1 MSLLKEFNSQE
12 KKTFTLIALCFFL
25 FFILRYFSNIYFLS
39 DSYDYL
45 EIAKF
50 INSFSSFDYSHDAE
64 LFTRRPFIYPL
75 FLAPLVAFKPVII
88 ILIQSVLSLINV
100 YLFFKTLIRF
110 KIKINYK
117 IVLFLLL
124 TPSIFIYS
132 QLIMSEWLVMIF
144 LNILFLLLITPF
156 NLKSFA
162 YIQIITLFIAFI
174 KPIFYPF
181 IYFNLLFFAFY
192 FYRKK
197 IFSLWLIFPI
207 LILQFYLN
215 LNEQATGYK
224 HFSSIENHILVN
236 YNIYY
241 FKSSKIGKTEAEKW
255 LKSVYE
261 DEKYTNQSFKNQNI
275 YLKQIASNEIKNH
288 FFEYSKYHFFTAIRG
303 VFDPGRFDLMTYFK
317 EEDGKQGFLEILN
330 GNKPLT
336 HLIKNKSNFII
347 LVLVP
352 IFLFNLIKLFYFFK
366 AVITE
371 KQNYLFYYF
380 LILFIYYVLV
390 SGPINCSR
398 YLMPFQMILIAI
410 AYKSYLNKP
419 ISHE

>member
-1 MSLLKEFNSQE
+1 M
-12 KKTFTLIALCFFL
+12 FL
-25 FFILRYFSNIYFLS
+25 FVFLLRYFSKIYFLS

-50 INSFSSFDYSHDAE
+50 INSFSSFDYEHDAE

-75 FLAPLVAFKPVII
+75 FLAPFVAFKPVII

-132 QLIMSEWLVMIF
+132 QLIMSEWLVMIC
-144 LNILFLLLITPF
+144 LNVLFLLLITPF

-162 YIQIITLFIAFI
+162 YIQIITLLIAFV

-197 IFSLWLIFPI
+197 IFSFWLFFPI

-215 LNEQATGYK
+215 LNEKATGYK
-224 HFSSIENHILVN
+224 HFSSIENHILIN

-241 FKSSKIGKTEAEKW
+241 FKSSKNGKSEAEKW

-275 YLKQIASNEIKNH
+275 YLKEIASKEIKND
-288 FFEYSKYHFFTAIRG
+288 FFDYSKYHFLTAIRG
-303 VFDPGRFDLMTYFK
+303 VFDPGRFDLMTFFN

-330 GNKPLT
+330 GNKPLN
-336 HLIKNKSNFII
+336 HLIKNKKNI
-347 LVLVP
+347 LILILLP
-352 IFLFNLIKLFYFFK
+352 IFIFNLIKLFYFFK

-380 LILFIYYVLV
+380 FILFIYYVLV

-398 YLMPFQMILIAI
+398 YLMPFQMILLAI

-419 ISHE
+419 TTRE

>member
-1 MSLLKEFNSQE
+1 MLLLKAFNSQE

-110 KIKINYK
+110 KIIINYK

-162 YIQIITLFIAFI
+162 YIQIITILIAFI

-197 IFSLWLIFPI
+197 IFSLWLFFPI

-215 LNEQATGYK
+215 INEQATGYK

-241 FKSSKIGKTEAEKW
+241 FKSSKIGKLETEKW

-288 FFEYSKYHFFTAIRG
+288 FFEYSKYHFLTAIRG

-330 GNKPLT
+330 GNKPLN
-336 HLIKNKSNFII
+336 HLIKNKSNILI

-419 ISHE
+419 TTHE

>member
-1 MSLLKEFNSQE
+1 MLLLKEFNSQE

-25 FFILRYFSNIYFLS
+25 FFLLRYFSKIYFLS

-50 INSFSSFDYSHDAE
+50 INSFSSFDYEHDAE

-75 FLAPLVAFKPVII
+75 FLAPFVAFKPVII

-132 QLIMSEWLVMIF
+132 QLIMSEWLVMIC
-144 LNILFLLLITPF
+144 LNVLFLLLITPF

-162 YIQIITLFIAFI
+162 YIQIITLLIAFV

-197 IFSLWLIFPI
+197 IFSFWLFFPI

-215 LNEQATGYK
+215 LNEKATGYK
-224 HFSSIENHILVN
+224 HFSSIENHILIN

-241 FKSSKIGKTEAEKW
+241 FKSSKNGKSEAEKW

-275 YLKQIASNEIKNH
+275 YLKEIASKEIKND
-288 FFEYSKYHFFTAIRG
+288 FFDYSKYHFLTAIRG
-303 VFDPGRFDLMTYFK
+303 VFDPGRFDLMTFFN

-330 GNKPLT
+330 GNKPLN
-336 HLIKNKSNFII
+336 HLIKNKSNILI

-371 KQNYLFYYF
+371 KKNYLFYYF
-380 LILFIYYVLV
+380 LILFI
-390 SGPINCSR
+390 INVR
-398 YLMPFQMILIAI
+398 
-410 AYKSYLNKP
+410 
-419 ISHE
+419 

>member
-75 FLAPLVAFKPVII
+75 FLAPFVAFKPVII

-162 YIQIITLFIAFI
+162 YIQIITLLIAFI

-241 FKSSKIGKTEAEKW
+241 FKSSKIGKLEAEKW

-336 HLIKNKSNFII
+336 HLIKNKSNILI

-419 ISHE
+419 TTRE

>member
-75 FLAPLVAFKPVII
+75 FLAPFVAFKPVII

-144 LNILFLLLITPF
+144 LNILFLL
-156 NLKSFA
+156 
-162 YIQIITLFIAFI
+162 
-174 KPIFYPF
+174 
-181 IYFNLLFFAFY
+181 
-192 FYRKK
+192 
-197 IFSLWLIFPI
+197 SLM
-207 LILQFYLN
+207 
-215 LNEQATGYK
+215 
-224 HFSSIENHILVN
+224 S
-236 YNIYY
+236 
-241 FKSSKIGKTEAEKW
+241 
-255 LKSVYE
+255 
-261 DEKYTNQSFKNQNI
+261 DKN
-275 YLKQIASNEIKNH
+275 
-288 FFEYSKYHFFTAIRG
+288 
-303 VFDPGRFDLMTYFK
+303 
-317 EEDGKQGFLEILN
+317 
-330 GNKPLT
+330 
-336 HLIKNKSNFII
+336 
-347 LVLVP
+347 
-352 IFLFNLIKLFYFFK
+352 
-366 AVITE
+366 
-371 KQNYLFYYF
+371 
-380 LILFIYYVLV
+380 
-390 SGPINCSR
+390 
-398 YLMPFQMILIAI
+398 
-410 AYKSYLNKP
+410 
-419 ISHE
+419 

>member
-75 FLAPLVAFKPVII
+75 FLAPFVAFQPVII

-162 YIQIITLFIAFI
+162 YIQIITILIAFI

-197 IFSLWLIFPI
+197 IFSLWLFFPI

-215 LNEQATGYK
+215 INEQATGYK

-241 FKSSKIGKTEAEKW
+241 FKSSKIGKLETEKW

-288 FFEYSKYHFFTAIRG
+288 FFEYSKYHFLTAIRG

-330 GNKPLT
+330 GNKPLN
-336 HLIKNKSNFII
+336 HLIKNKSNILI

-419 ISHE
+419 TTHE